1 MLAAARAAADQPDRA
16 TDPHAVAP
24 AEPAAPAQ
32 AAATPAATSKPKPSE
47 SKAPAAASAQPPAAA
62 QPPTAAPEQPT
73 AATPAP
79 PAAAR
84 ASADPPSAQVA
95 AEAATSV
102 HAPLP
107 QRVRGDS
114 GLGAGRVVRP
124 AARSTT
130 SAREADAVTEQF
142 AAVRDAAP
150 PDVAAPDVNEL
161 EVAASDVAGGP
172 AAGQQPPW
180 HNAPAQ
186 QPAEARPPRS
196 PRVPPRRPPD
206 ARPSSAR
213 PSSARPDAR
222 PSRAARPRGLRLRV
236 VAAAAAVLAIV
247 VLGSVIHALLAQSQ
261 ASAALSGSTG
271 RRAAVVRDR
280 AAAWLAA
287 QVGRGTRMTCDA
299 VMCAALRARGIPA
312 ADLDE
317 LRPGGRPALPAAAAG
332 ASPVAV
338 LVATPAVRGQ
348 LGSPLSSVYA
358 PAVIASFG
366 SGPARIEVR
375 AMAGPG
381 AAAMARSDLV
391 QRRESGAELL
401 HTDRI
406 VVSAPAARN
415 ELARG
420 QVDARLL
427 VMIADLASRQPL
439 EVMAFGDRAPGARL
453 ADSPLRSVE
462 LAPAP
467 AGPRSSGS
475 AFASSALAF
484 LHTQAWPF
492 ATASAGPAR
501 LPGGQLGVRF
511 AFAAPSPLGL
521 LG

>member
-1 MLAAARAAADQPDRA
+1 
-16 TDPHAVAP
+16 
-24 AEPAAPAQ
+24 
-32 AAATPAATSKPKPSE
+32 
-47 SKAPAAASAQPPAAA
+47 
-62 QPPTAAPEQPT
+62 
-73 AATPAP
+73 
-79 PAAAR
+79 
-84 ASADPPSAQVA
+84 
-95 AEAATSV
+95 
-102 HAPLP
+102 
-107 QRVRGDS
+107 
-114 GLGAGRVVRP
+114 
-124 AARSTT
+124 
-130 SAREADAVTEQF
+130 
-142 AAVRDAAP
+142 
-150 PDVAAPDVNEL
+150 
-161 EVAASDVAGGP
+161 
-172 AAGQQPPW
+172 
-180 HNAPAQ
+180 
-186 QPAEARPPRS
+186 
-196 PRVPPRRPPD
+196 
-206 ARPSSAR
+206 
-213 PSSARPDAR
+213 
-222 PSRAARPRGLRLRV
+222 
-236 VAAAAAVLAIV
+236 
-247 VLGSVIHALLAQSQ
+247 VIHALLARSQ
-261 ASAALSGSTG
+261 ASAALSGNTG
-271 RRAAVVRDR
+271 HREAVVRDR

-299 VMCAALRARGIPA
+299 VMCAALRTRGIPA

-317 LRPGGRPALPAAAAG
+317 LGPGGRPALPAAAAG

-348 LGSPLSSVYA
+348 LGSRLSSVYA

-366 SGPARIEVR
+366 SGLARIEVR
-375 AMAGPG
+375 ALAGPG
-381 AAAMARSDLV
+381 AAAMARADLV